1 MCFSTPRV
9 SFINSMYAQNGAWKR
24 HMPLPMQHFWTI
36 KTNVRLCT
44 PWGKLCPLWTCA
56 NILETRWTEVE
67 VEVNMKLLSSVVEI
81 QAYIMYH
88 QRMNTLH
95 ILPIVYQS
103 CSPIRSV
110 PRRLCLHLRLV
121 SLLLVLLACCF
132 VITVCLIVI
141 CSTAIKKIIIK
152 TSWQ

>member
-1 MCFSTPRV
+1 
-9 SFINSMYAQNGAWKR
+9 MYAQNGAWKR

-95 ILPIVYQS
+95 ISTNRVPIMLTNQKRPKTTLFTPTP
-103 CSPIRSV
+103 CI
-110 PRRLCLHLRLV
+110 
-121 SLLLVLLACCF
+121 F
-132 VITVCLIVI
+132 IT
-141 CSTAIKKIIIK
+141 CSTCLLFCDNCVFDCYMFHGN
-152 TSWQ
+152 